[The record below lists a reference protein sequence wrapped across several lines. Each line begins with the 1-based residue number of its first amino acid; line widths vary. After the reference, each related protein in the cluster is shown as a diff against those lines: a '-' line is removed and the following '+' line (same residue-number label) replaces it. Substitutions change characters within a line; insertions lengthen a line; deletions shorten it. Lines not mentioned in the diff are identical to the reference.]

1 VLQRLRDARRKDEG
15 FTLVELLIVIV
26 ILGVLAG
33 IVVFA
38 VNGITDRGTNAA
50 CKADVN
56 TVQVAAEAYYAKNG
70 DYAQQVD
77 VDTVNVPPHTSLVPN
92 FLHAA
97 PSGGGKYTINYVV
110 NPAVGTNPKTVSVTG
125 SLTGPPVT
133 AC

>member
-38 VNGITDRGTNAA
+38 VSGITDRGELAA
-50 CKADVN
+50 CKADVSS
-56 TVQVAAEAYYAKNG
+56 VQTASEAYYAKYNRWAPG
-70 DYAQQVD
+70 YAD
-77 VDTVNVPPHTSLVPN
+77 DTSVTPAIPGLVPG
-92 FLHAA
+92 FLKAA
-97 PSGGGKYTINYVV
+97 PNPSKYTITYV
-110 NPAVGTNPKTVSVTG
+110 PANGSVTG
-125 SLTGPPVT
+125 LWGTT